1 MRPRR
6 SKTLYSAEASDVY
19 KGQGYGDSKSY
30 VGGHGDAESD
40 HPKTQGIMQGNGG
53 GPACWTVE
61 TIPMLR
67 AHKRKGHGAHLLA
80 KISGEDGH
88 IAGSLFVDDDDK
100 IHLNMKVLESTE
112 QAFEGLQNSII
123 NWGKLLIA
131 TGGALKP
138 SKCSCYL
145 ISFKFKKDGTW
156 SYEAN
161 ESEWEMVVPLAN
173 GEEKAIEHLSV
184 STAIKTLGSMTCP
197 SGDNTAALARM
208 VSQAEE
214 WHSRLLANWLS
225 RRDVLFMVERQFW
238 PRIGYGICNNT
249 ASWSELDKCLNR
261 IYGEICRKGGI
272 RKSACKLYRTLDR
285 GFFGVSLPHP
295 GVECLV
301 AQITKLLTHFGC
313 RSSLGLLMLVF
324 AWLYILIHK
333 GTPRWFLLLNRS
345 IWRLLSP

>member
-1 MRPRR
+1 
-6 SKTLYSAEASDVY
+6 
-19 KGQGYGDSKSY
+19 
-30 VGGHGDAESD
+30 
-40 HPKTQGIMQGNGG
+40 MQGNGG

-208 VSQAEE
+208 VSQAEA

-225 RRDVLFMVERQFW
+225 RRDVSR
-238 PRIGYGICNNT
+238 
-249 ASWSELDKCLNR
+249 
-261 IYGEICRKGGI
+261 
-272 RKSACKLYRTLDR
+272 
-285 GFFGVSLPHP
+285 
-295 GVECLV
+295 
-301 AQITKLLTHFGC
+301 
-313 RSSLGLLMLVF
+313 
-324 AWLYILIHK
+324 
-333 GTPRWFLLLNRS
+333 
-345 IWRLLSP
+345 